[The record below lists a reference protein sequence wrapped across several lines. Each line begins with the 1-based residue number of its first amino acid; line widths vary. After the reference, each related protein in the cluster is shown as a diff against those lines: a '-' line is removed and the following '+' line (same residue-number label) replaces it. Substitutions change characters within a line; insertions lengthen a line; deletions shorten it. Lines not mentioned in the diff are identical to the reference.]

1 MTILHGDDPLYNN
14 IFVQKWPSFAR
25 WLFND
30 SEVKTDLE
38 NREVGT
44 HVMDEYPTHD
54 EWIKKF
60 DMDTDTPDMKK
71 LETAH
76 FQHLPV
82 WGKGRIFSTAQKAY
96 RNETDHLVDTRN
108 CAPR

>member
-1 MTILHGDDPLYNN
+1 MAFLRPL
-14 IFVQKWPSFAR
+14 VDST
-25 WLFND
+25 D

-71 LETAH
+71 LGNGH

-82 WGKGRIFSTAQKAY
+82 WGKERQRIFQRRKSVP
-96 RNETDHLVDTRN
+96 E
-108 CAPR
+108 